1 MWIAGMGLALPC
13 YRTEPGAV
21 RLRGLVVQTSKLRN
35 EEMLRTLIVMAM
47 AAAVG
52 FAGVMTAQAE
62 DSRYGKQKVVY
73 HINYPGGDG
82 GKKYYGALRNI
93 QNHINAVG
101 KDNLE
106 VKVVMHGNG
115 LGLLMQAKD
124 DLKLQGN
131 VSNLKGQNVGFN
143 VCSNTLRGR
152 KIDKD
157 KDLFEVFE
165 EDIVPSGVAEV
176 SRLQGMGYTYIKP

>member
-1 MWIAGMGLALPC
+1 MLRSLAILALSAVIGLAGM
-13 YRTEPGAV
+13 V
-21 RLRGLVVQTSKLRN
+21 
-35 EEMLRTLIVMAM
+35 
-47 AAAVG
+47 AAS
-52 FAGVMTAQAE
+52 AG
-62 DSRYGKQKVVY
+62 DSGYGKQKVVY
-73 HINYPGGDG
+73 HINYPGGEK

-115 LGLLMQAKD
+115 LGLLKQAKD

-131 VSNLKGQNVGFN
+131 VTNLKTQNVSFN

-157 KDLFEVFE
+157 KDLFEVYD
-165 EDIVPSGVAEV
+165 EDIVPSGVAEL
-176 SRLQGMGYTYIKP
+176 SKLQGMGYTYIKP